1 MSSIFNER
9 RETNIL
15 KKIALNALDR
25 VEILTLQD
33 NTIDITM
40 MDNSAVVQRAM
51 AIKEGQIR
59 NSILAEHG
67 FSALVKTT
75 AAGKTRTLLFDFGYS
90 EEGAAYNARALNADL
105 TQVEALALSHG
116 HSDHMGGFAALTAMI
131 GKKGLPFYVHPG
143 IFKTPR
149 YVKYG
154 EGLKFDFP
162 TITRESLEQAGVNVV
177 ETKAPVTLLDGDV
190 GFLGEI
196 ERVTD
201 FEKGFPIAFF
211 QEDAVEKWDPIEDD
225 TAVVMNLKGKG
236 LIVLSGCA
244 HSGVVNTVRHA
255 QNVTGIEKVHV
266 VMGGF
271 HLSGPFFEPIVGRTT
286 EELRKLAPDY
296 VIPTHCTG
304 RKAILYMENAMPEQ
318 FILNMSG
325 TKLTFAA

>member
-1 MSSIFNER
+1 M
-9 RETNIL
+9 
-15 KKIALNALDR
+15 KKIELNALDR

-40 MDNSAVVQRAM
+40 MDNNAIVQRAM
-51 AIKEGQIR
+51 AIKDGQIK

-67 FSALVKTT
+67 FSALVRTT
-75 AAGKTRTLLFDFGYS
+75 SGEKTRTLLFDFGYS
-90 EEGAAYNARALNADL
+90 EGGAAFNARALGVDMG
-105 TQVEALALSHG
+105 QVEALALSHG
-116 HSDHMGGFAALTAMI
+116 HSDHIGGFAALVEMI
-131 GKKGLPFYVHPG
+131 GKKGLPLFVHPE
-143 IFKTPR
+143 IFKAPR

-162 TITRESLEQAGVNVV
+162 TITRAGLEQAGVKVI
-177 ETKAPVTLLDGDV
+177 EAKEPETLLDGDV

-211 QEDAVEKWDPIEDD
+211 QEDAAEKWDPIEDD

-236 LIVLSGCA
+236 LVVLSGCA
-244 HSGVVNTVRHA
+244 HSGVVNTVRYA
-255 QNVTGIEKVHV
+255 KAVTGVEKVHAI
-266 VMGGF
+266 MGGF

-286 EELRKLAPDY
+286 EELQKLAPDY
-296 VIPTHCTG
+296 IIPTHCTG
-304 RKAILYMENAMPEQ
+304 RKAIMYMENAMPGQ

>member
-1 MSSIFNER
+1 MKRIE
-9 RETNIL
+9 
-15 KKIALNALDR
+15 LNALDR

-40 MDNSAVVQRAM
+40 MDNNAIVQRAM
-51 AIKEGQIR
+51 AIKEGQIK

-67 FSALVKTT
+67 FSALVRTT
-75 AAGKTRTLLFDFGYS
+75 SGEKTRTLLFDFGYS
-90 EEGAAYNARALNADL
+90 EDGAAFNARALGVEMG
-105 TQVEALALSHG
+105 QVEALALSHG
-116 HSDHMGGFAALTAMI
+116 HSDHMGGFAALVKMI
-131 GKKGLPFYVHPG
+131 SKEGLPFFVHPG
-143 IFKTPR
+143 IFKAPR
-149 YVKYG
+149 YLKFG

-162 TITRESLEQAGVNVV
+162 TITRAGLEQAGVKVI
-177 ETKAPVTLLDGDV
+177 EAKGPETLLDGDV

-211 QEDAVEKWDPIEDD
+211 QENAVEKWDPIEDD

-236 LIVLSGCA
+236 LVVLSGCA
-244 HSGVVNTVRHA
+244 HSGVVNTVRYA
-255 QNVTGIEKVHV
+255 KAVTGVEKVHAI
-266 VMGGF
+266 MGGF
-271 HLSGPFFEPIVGRTT
+271 HLSGPFFEPMVGRTT

-296 VIPTHCTG
+296 IIPTHCTG
-304 RKAILYMENAMPEQ
+304 RRAIIYMENAMPGQ